1 VRRARPSLPPSP
13 QYHALYA
20 LHRGAAPPPAAAQAP
35 PKKKQINLGHLLQRN
50 DQELSLKEKL
60 PSNFFDA
67 PAELDAGEDDDADV
81 APQKGWA
88 GLSALL
94 PPPTARPKPSGGA
107 SSLYGRAQKLGAGQ
121 PKKHPSP
128 FPYPY
133 PYP

>member
-1 VRRARPSLPPSP
+1 MLVAYSDSEGEEDTPSNT
-13 QYHALYA
+13 
-20 LHRGAAPPPAAAQAP
+20 GAAPPPAAAQAP

-88 GLSALL
+88 GLSGDRDASRFRPSFLQAGLSWALS
-94 PPPTARPKPSGGA
+94 A
-107 SSLYGRAQKLGAGQ
+107 
-121 PKKHPSP
+121 
-128 FPYPY
+128 
-133 PYP
+133 